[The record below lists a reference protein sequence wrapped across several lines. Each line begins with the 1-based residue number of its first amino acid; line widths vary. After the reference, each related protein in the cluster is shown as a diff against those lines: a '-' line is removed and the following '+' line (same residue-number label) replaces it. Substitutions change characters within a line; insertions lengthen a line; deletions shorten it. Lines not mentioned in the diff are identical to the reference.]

1 MTFLLFFTG
10 ARFLFQVHSH
20 APVGHEGL
28 FFLNA
33 EQLLLYS
40 CLTVL
45 FENGKLIKPI
55 FLNLRIYRHME
66 EQFIV

>member
-28 FFLNA
+28 FLNA

-40 CLTVL
+40 RLTVL